1 MAVHLKRTVPLNLSS
16 LSGYPIQAHM
26 DTVMNNGGP
35 GPGLQSQAD
44 LPWDSLIDTFPFLT
58 NQAYQALSIQLEFF
72 RNISTMNLPMP
83 QDASVNEK
91 LTVILNKASI
101 VNDLMSSL
109 THSAKLL
116 VDLKNIEYDEV
127 VNARR
132 DEVSSM
138 LDEAGDNI
146 GKVIAMQTKEVERG
160 SGQQDAEIQEQQRRA
175 EQESIL
181 QQRIGGLGM
190 GAPEPPGTQMPYVQ
204 PPAPQQSHMPQQ
216 SIIPEQI
223 PGLHHASVPSARPQ
237 GYTPPP
243 LNNAVPAYPQAPA
256 HPEAPVLGPAP
267 GHLQA
272 SGHGHLPTHSQVPA
286 HAQPPGHNQ
295 YPAHP
300 LPQPVPPQRQD
311 SVYTETSTTSSDDSE
326 IRRMLAAELKK
337 QKQKHRAA
345 KRMAKMKRE
354 RQRGDFCKRC
364 GRC

>member
-1 MAVHLKRTVPLNLSS
+1 
-16 LSGYPIQAHM
+16 
-26 DTVMNNGGP
+26 MNNGGP
-35 GPGLQSQAD
+35 DPGPPSQAD

-72 RNISTMNLPMP
+72 HNMSSMNLPMP
-83 QDASVNEK
+83 QDASAKEK
-91 LTVILNKASI
+91 LMVILNKAKI

-109 THSAKLL
+109 THSAELL
-116 VDLKNIEYDEV
+116 MDLKDIEYDEV

-132 DEVSSM
+132 DEVSSI

-146 GKVIAMQTKEVERG
+146 NKVIDMQTKEVERG
-160 SGQQDAEIQEQQRRA
+160 LAQQEAEIQEQQRRA
-175 EQESIL
+175 EQEMIL
-181 QQRIGGLGM
+181 QQRICGLGM

-216 SIIPEQI
+216 SIIPGQI
-223 PGLHHASVPSARPQ
+223 PGLRHASVPSAGPQ

-256 HPEAPVLGPAP
+256 HPQVPVLGQAP
-267 GHLQA
+267 GH
-272 SGHGHLPTHSQVPA
+272 GHFPTHSQAPA
-286 HAQPPGHNQ
+286 HAQLPGHNQ

-300 LPQPVPPQRQD
+300 LSQPVPQQRQD
-311 SVYTETSTTSSDDSE
+311 SVSTETSTTSSDDSE
-326 IRRMLAAELKK
+326 SRRMPATELKK